1 MKDDSAP
8 PTTDCQR
15 LDKWLWAAR
24 FYKTRGLAVEA
35 INGGKVHVD
44 GQRVKPARALR
55 QGSEVRIRKGALEF
69 TVIVLGL
76 AKQRRPASEA
86 MGLYRETEESTRRRQ
101 ALAEE
106 RRLAPARQARGSGRP
121 SKRDRRRLG
130 RVFGR

>member
-1 MKDDSAP
+1 MDNDSAP
-8 PTTDCQR
+8 PATDCQR

-55 QGSEVRIRKGALEF
+55 RGSQVRIRKGALEF
-69 TVIVLGL
+69 TIVVLGL
-76 AKQRRPASEA
+76 AKQRGPASEA
-86 MGLYRETEESTRRRQ
+86 MHLYRETEESASRRQ

-106 RRLAPARQARGSGRP
+106 RRLAPTSQPRGSGRP
-121 SKRDRRRLG
+121 NKRDRRRLG
-130 RVFGR
+130 RAFRR